1 MNSMIFQRIYKPVLL
16 PISSSIHVTS
26 RFIYELVK
34 KYEKVG
40 LIFFFRFQAKHVDGI
55 LICHPKQKHYKVTGP
70 N

>member
-1 MNSMIFQRIYKPVLL
+1 MIFQRIYKPVLL

-40 LIFFFRFQAKHVDGI
+40 LIFFLDSRQNTLMVYSSATQNKNI
-55 LICHPKQKHYKVTGP
+55 IK
-70 N
+70 

>member
-16 PISSSIHVTS
+16 PISSSIQVTS

-40 LIFFFRFQAKHVDGI
+40 LIFFF
-55 LICHPKQKHYKVTGP
+55 
-70 N
+70 